1 MSTLKD
7 KLTELLKDESIC
19 KYMFNGD
26 LLTILEEETRKYVI
40 EMYGFL
46 YKQIHQQGGE
56 NKGLEYYTVY
66 EFTDEVTGEKQ
77 LVKFNGHYHSYIGAE
92 YVNYEFVEAKVKK
105 VIIYE

>member
-7 KLTELLKDESIC
+7 KLTVLLKDESIC
-19 KYMFNGD
+19 KYMFDAD

-46 YKQIHQQGGE
+46 YKQVHQHGGE

-66 EFTDEVTGEKQ
+66 EFTDEVSGEKQ
-77 LVKFNGHYHSYIGAE
+77 LVKFNGHYHSYIGTE

-105 VIIYE
+105 VTVYE